1 MVCAVA
7 VLESSPALGR
17 RVDLHRYVALL
28 HSIILIEGRRVLM
41 SDLRRLAEEA
51 GLQNP
56 RTHVA
61 TGNLV
66 IESSQSLNVSE
77 VEQRLESG
85 ISRSFGKHIDVI
97 ARTEQAWKRLAQ
109 GNPFPDESRRDGG
122 LVIVRVM
129 RQPLDPDIADKLCR
143 YQTSEEQ
150 LKIVAG
156 DLWVSFAGSPSK
168 SRLLP
173 QLTVKQLGAGTL
185 RNWNTVSGISGLLK
199 P

>member
-7 VLESSPALGR
+7 VLASSPALGG

-28 HSIILIEGRRVLM
+28 HSIILTEGRRVVM

-56 RTHVA
+56 RTHAA

-66 IESSQSLNVSE
+66 IESSQLLGVSE
-77 VEQRLESG
+77 VELRLESG
-85 ISRSFGKHIDVI
+85 ISRDFGKHIDVI

-109 GNPFPDESRRDGG
+109 GNPFPDESRQDGS

-129 RQPLDPDIADKLCR
+129 RQPIDTDTANKLCG
-143 YQTSEEQ
+143 YQKSEEQ

-156 DLWVSFAGSPSK
+156 DLWVSFAESPSK

-173 QLTVKQLGAGTL
+173 QLTARKLGPGTL
-185 RNWNTVSGISGLLK
+185 RNWNTVRGISGMLK